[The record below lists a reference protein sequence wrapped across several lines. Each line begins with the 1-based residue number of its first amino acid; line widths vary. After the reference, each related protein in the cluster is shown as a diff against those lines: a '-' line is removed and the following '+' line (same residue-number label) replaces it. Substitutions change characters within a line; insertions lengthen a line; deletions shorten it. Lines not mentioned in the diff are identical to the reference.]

1 MTVSRH
7 ALRLLTILFVVYAS
21 LVGGIAEHIPIMK
34 IVHQVGVTVL
44 LGMWLAL
51 LWRRRRPFPATPF
64 DWPLWLAGVGWLVT
78 AVASRDP
85 RVSLEFTWPIFVHIL
100 LLYLFVDLMRRGRA
114 RWLLEGL
121 FFASAM
127 VVLVS
132 LIEVISWYFGLQ
144 LFPQLHFEESWPALF
159 GLSLPPQIRPIILA
173 LGHKNAI
180 GAHCV
185 LMIPIALGW
194 ASAASRRDL
203 RWALRILA
211 AGLAGTLVLSQSRG
225 AYLGLVTIVGL
236 SALFGLLRP
245 EVRQR
250 FPASVRAAL
259 SPAALLALTVLVG
272 ILAIVFVFWFTLER
286 ATPEGDDI
294 ARLDMWMSAIEMFQ
308 ERPLLGVGTYQYGS
322 LRLEYPHWD
331 GSPGMISLRT
341 AHNVVLNVA
350 AEGGIVLLT
359 LLTWLAVRFGRVWW
373 VAWRGAAPRGRHELE
388 GILIAL
394 VAFGAHNM
402 VDTFLATQ
410 LLLPVLIMVAYVA
423 YRYPPQAQDRRV
435 SLPLGLRRRMPVIVA
450 ASLLVAQGVFVPLH
464 GGALAHQQALA
475 LLSAGKLD
483 EALES
488 ARAAQQADPWL
499 RVYQLQEANI
509 LGRLAYE
516 DPAGYL
522 PAAIA
527 AHERGLALTPSW
539 HLGWHNLAALYA
551 QAGRYEDA
559 IQAERTAIAWYPM
572 PPGYHLKLGEYYESV
587 RRMDE
592 ARQAYYEALRLHP
605 PLAGSAFWSDPG
617 RPLRPAIL
625 AGAVTFFSDRPELA
639 LDLAMYAGDRER
651 AILLARD
658 NGSPELW
665 MRADFLLP
673 QAEDA
678 RCEACYFLAVKY
690 ARRPDVRRYLL
701 QAERLLQDSSYVSP
715 DGLTAGQAAGAAWFL
730 SDGTAPWA
738 WYVRARLAER
748 EGASEEEVD
757 ALLARSTQLT
767 SNDDH
772 LWFARTVYGVSAA
785 LEALPQARTP
795 VQSPLDYQPWL
806 ELAQREEQRG
816 NWDAARLIYE
826 RIIDHDPYAWPVM
839 ALLEALPTVE

>member
-1 MTVSRH
+1 MTASRH
-7 ALRLLTILFVVYAS
+7 ALRLLTILFIVYAS
-21 LVGGIAEHIPIMK
+21 LVVGIAEHIPIMK

-44 LGMWLAL
+44 LGLWLAL

-64 DWPLWLAGVGWLVT
+64 DWPLWLAGVGWLVA

-100 LLYLFVDLMRRGRA
+100 LLYLFVDLMHQGRA

-132 LIEVISWYFGLQ
+132 LIELISWYFGLQ
-144 LFPQLHFEESWPALF
+144 LFPQLHFEESWPSLF

-185 LMIPIALGW
+185 LMIPVALGW
-194 ASAASRRDL
+194 ASAAGRRDV

-225 AYLGLVTIVGL
+225 AYLGLATIVGL
-236 SALFGLLRP
+236 SALFWLLRP
-245 EVRQR
+245 KVRER
-250 FPASVRAAL
+250 FPTPVRVAL
-259 SPAALLALTVLVG
+259 SPAALLAVMTLVG
-272 ILAIVFVFWFTLER
+272 ILGIVFVFWFTLER
-286 ATPEGDDI
+286 ATPSGDDI
-294 ARLDMWMSAIEMFQ
+294 SRLDMWMSAIEMFQ
-308 ERPLLGVGTYQYGS
+308 ERPLLGVGPYQYGA
-322 LRLEYPHWD
+322 LRLEYPHWG
-331 GSPGMISLRT
+331 GSPGLISLRT
-341 AHNVVLNVA
+341 AHNVVLNIV

-359 LLTWLAVRFGRVWW
+359 LLTWLAVRFGRAWW
-373 VAWRGAAPRGRHELE
+373 AAWQGAAPRSRHELE

-394 VAFGAHNM
+394 VAFGVHNM

-410 LLLPVLIMVAYVA
+410 LLMPVLIMVAYVA
-423 YRYPPQAQDRRV
+423 YHHPQRAQDNRV
-435 SLPLGLRRRMPVIVA
+435 SLPLGLRRRMPLIVVA
-450 ASLLVAQGVFVPLH
+450 LLLVVQGAFVPLH
-464 GGALAHQQALA
+464 RGALAHQRALA
-475 LLSAGKLD
+475 LLSAERLG
-483 EALES
+483 EALE
-488 ARAAQQADPWL
+488 REREAQKADPWL
-499 RVYQLQEANI
+499 DVYQLQEANI

-522 PAAIA
+522 SAAIA
-527 AHERGLALTPSW
+527 AHERSLTLMPPW

-559 IQAERTAIAWYPM
+559 IRAEQTAIAWYPM
-572 PPGYHLKLGEYYESV
+572 PAGYHFKLGEYYESV
-587 RRMDE
+587 GRTDE
-592 ARQAYYEALRLHP
+592 ARAAYYEALRLHP
-605 PLAGSAFWSDPG
+605 PLAASDFWSDPD
-617 RPLRPAIL
+617 RPLRHIIL
-625 AGAVTFFSDRPELA
+625 TDAVTFFADRPGLA
-639 LDLAMYAGDRER
+639 LDLTMYVGDREG
-651 AILLARD
+651 AIMLARD
-658 NGSPELW
+658 NASPALQ
-665 MRADFLLP
+665 MRMDFLLP
-673 QAEDA
+673 EAEGA
-678 RCEACYFLAVKY
+678 RCEACYFLAVRY
-690 ARRPDVRRYLL
+690 AGDVRRYLL
-701 QAERLLQDSSYVSP
+701 QAERLLQDPGYVSP

-757 ALLARSTQLT
+757 ALLARSTHLT

-806 ELAQREEQRG
+806 ELAHREDQRG
-816 NWDAARLIYE
+816 NRDAARLIYE
-826 RIIDHDPYAWPVM
+826 RILDHDPYAWPVR
-839 ALLEALPTVE
+839 ALLEALPASE